1 MNTRS
6 EGRCLVPSQALSV
19 ENTDHVVEITPGS
32 SRPSET
38 AAVSTIAMNSTTQD
52 VSSQKPSSEPLI
64 LMSLPDGQ
72 PVFGTRLHDSEAAS
86 DETGLERL
94 VGNGQDMQPGI
105 FGMASRMDVEYGGRR

>member
-1 MNTRS
+1 
-6 EGRCLVPSQALSV
+6 
-19 ENTDHVVEITPGS
+19 
-32 SRPSET
+32 
-38 AAVSTIAMNSTTQD
+38 
-52 VSSQKPSSEPLI
+52 
-64 LMSLPDGQ
+64 MSLPDGQ